1 VGTGLG
7 AYLMIP
13 DITDTV
19 DFHDNHIRGISF
31 DDEDSS
37 CDLILDIDYIQEWM
51 CQGVSCEFL
60 IAPAYLR
67 FKQVNN
73 LQILLRKDNFT
84 LNSHLA
90 IILSVESF
98 PAEGNRKSYKISLV
112 DDDLIQFEAEGVEL
126 SITGQSTRSGKQYLL
141 RNE

>member
-1 VGTGLG
+1 MT
-7 AYLMIP
+7 P
-13 DITDTV
+13 DIMDTV

-31 DDEDSS
+31 DDEGSS
-37 CDLILDIDYIQEWM
+37 CDLVLDIDYIQEWI
-51 CQGVSCEFL
+51 CQGESCEFL
-60 IAPAYLR
+60 IAPACLR

-73 LQILLRKDNFT
+73 LQILLRKENFT

-90 IILSVESF
+90 IILSVQSF

-112 DDDLIQFEAEGVEL
+112 DDDLIQFEAEGAKL
-126 SITGQSTRSGKQYLL
+126 SITGQSTRSGTQYLL